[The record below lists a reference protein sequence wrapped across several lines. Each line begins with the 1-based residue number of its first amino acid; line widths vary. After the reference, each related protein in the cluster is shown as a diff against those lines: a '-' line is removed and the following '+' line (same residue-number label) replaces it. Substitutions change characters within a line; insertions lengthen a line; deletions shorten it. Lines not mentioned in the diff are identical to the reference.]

1 MWAKRARMREEKMAD
16 EISRDEIS
24 ESFRKVPGKRWCLVL
39 SRPRNEKWAAKT
51 LEASGV
57 RVYLPLLTKVE
68 IHNRGRRETRLPMF
82 PGYLFA
88 CAGSAEEN
96 VIRANK
102 CVWRLQALSETDEDS
117 LLRDLRIVRM
127 CELQSARHELVVNPE
142 LRKGDAVRIRS
153 GAFRGHEA
161 IVVRRVDALSVII
174 NLDFLGRSID
184 MRWEAGDLEL

>member
-1 MWAKRARMREEKMAD
+1 MREEKMAD
-16 EISRDEIS
+16 GIVSDEIL
-24 ESFRKVPGKRWCLVL
+24 ESFRKVSGKRWCLVL

-68 IHNRGRRETRLPMF
+68 IHNRGRREARLPMF

-88 CAGSAEEN
+88 CAGSAEES

-102 CVWRLQALSETDEDS
+102 CVWQVRTLSETDEEM
-117 LLRDLRIVRM
+117 LIRDLRIVRL

-142 LRKGDAVRIRS
+142 LRQGDTVRIRS
-153 GAFRGHEA
+153 GAFRGHDA
-161 IVVRRVDALSVII
+161 VVVRRVDALSVVI
-174 NLDFLGRSID
+174 NLEFLGRSMD

>member
-1 MWAKRARMREEKMAD
+1 MDGEIVGD
-16 EISRDEIS
+16 EIL
-24 ESFRKVPGKRWCLVL
+24 ESLRKVSGKRWCLLL

-51 LEASGV
+51 LEASGI

-68 IHNRGRRETRLPMF
+68 MHHRGRRETRLPMF

-88 CAGSAEEN
+88 CAGRDEEN
-96 VIRANK
+96 VIRTNK
-102 CVWRLQALSETDEDS
+102 CVRHVQTLSETDEDS
-117 LLRDLRIVRM
+117 LIRDLRIVRL

-142 LRKGDAVRIRS
+142 LRQGDAVRIKS
-153 GAFRGHEA
+153 GAFRGHDA

-174 NLDFLGRSID
+174 NLDFLGRSMD

>member
-1 MWAKRARMREEKMAD
+1 MSAKRARMREEKMAD
-16 EISRDEIS
+16 EIIEDEILD
-24 ESFRKVPGKRWCLVL
+24 SFRKVPGRRWCLVL

-88 CAGSAEEN
+88 CAGSAEES

-102 CVWRLQALSETDEDS
+102 CVWRLQTLSDS

-142 LRKGDAVRIRS
+142 LREGDAVRIRS
-153 GAFRGHEA
+153 GVFRGHDA
-161 IVVRRVDALSVII
+161 IVVRRVDALSVVI
-174 NLDFLGRSID
+174 NLDFWGG
-184 MRWEAGDLEL
+184 A

>member
-1 MWAKRARMREEKMAD
+1 MREEKMAD
-16 EISRDEIS
+16 GIVSDEIL
-24 ESFRKVPGKRWCLVL
+24 ESFRKVSGKRWCLVL

-51 LEASGV
+51 LKASGV

-88 CAGSAEEN
+88 CAGSAEES

-102 CVWRLQALSETDEDS
+102 CVWQVRTLSETDEEM
-117 LLRDLRIVRM
+117 LIRDLRIVRL

-142 LRKGDAVRIRS
+142 LRQGDTVRIRS
-153 GAFRGHEA
+153 GAFRGHDA
-161 IVVRRVDALSVII
+161 VVVRRVDALSVVI
-174 NLDFLGRSID
+174 NLEFLGRSMD